1 MEIGLITAKDLF
13 MAIACVKTRA
23 SCGVDAPIVTVEVH
37 LSNGLPAFNLVGLPE
52 TSVKEAKERV
62 RSALIN
68 AGFEVPQRRITVNL
82 APADLPKQG
91 GRYDLP
97 IAIGILAASGQIP
110 ATHLAQYE
118 FIGELA
124 LSGQV
129 RPCSGILPA
138 IIAAKNQSHHLF
150 MPLDNRYEAEL
161 VGYEHCYFVAHLQ
174 HLAAFMHGQSQLPKL
189 DNLPQWIEDAPTDE
203 SYLCMSEVI
212 GQHQAKHALE
222 IAAAGGHNMLML
234 GPPGTGKSMLA
245 NRIIPL
251 MPRLTYEEAIEV
263 AAIHSVAAL
272 PIKPANFLNR
282 PFRAPH
288 HTCSSIS
295 LVGGGAHPKPG
306 EISLAHRGILF
317 LDEIAE
323 FPRKVLDCLREPMES
338 GEVVISRAAAKMTFS
353 SRFQLIAAMNP
364 SPCGDTEHARAT
376 PDQIQ
381 RYLSRL
387 SGPFLD
393 RFDLTIDVPK
403 LPAGSLTQPQTHS
416 ETSASIAARVKQA
429 RHTQLSRCGILNC
442 ELSPKLLNQHSGI
455 SQQDLAFLEQS
466 VVKLGLSVRSFH
478 RIQRVARTIADLQ
491 GCPNTERSHIA
502 QALGYRAMDRL
513 LASLSRQ

>member
-1 MEIGLITAKDLF
+1 
-13 MAIACVKTRA
+13 MAIACVNTRA
-23 SCGVDAPIVTVEVH
+23 CCGVEAPKVTVEVH

-52 TSVKEAKERV
+52 TSVKEARERV

-68 AGFEVPQRRITVNL
+68 AGFEFPMQRITVNL

-110 ATHLAQYE
+110 NTQLAQCE

-129 RPCSGILPA
+129 RPCIGILPA
-138 IIAAKNQSHHLF
+138 IIAAKNQQHELF
-150 MPLDNRYEAEL
+150 IPLDNRHEAEL
-161 VGYEHCYFVAHLQ
+161 VGYPQTHLVAHLQ
-174 HLAAFMHGQSQLPKL
+174 NLAAFMHGQAKLPLVDQQLEWFEEPL
-189 DNLPQWIEDAPTDE
+189 AENA
-203 SYLCMSEVI
+203 LCLSEVI
-212 GQHQAKHALE
+212 GQYQAKQGLE
-222 IAAAGGHNMLML
+222 IAAAGGHNTLFI

-251 MPRLTYEEAIEV
+251 LPKLTYEEAIDV
-263 AAIHSVAAL
+263 AAIHSVAGL
-272 PIKPANFLNR
+272 NIKPQAFLER

-295 LVGGGAHPKPG
+295 LVGGGSVPKPG

-338 GEVVISRAAAKMTFS
+338 GEVVISRAAAKVTFS

-364 SPCGDTEHARAT
+364 SPCGDVENSRAT

-393 RFDLTIDVPK
+393 RFDLTIEVPK
-403 LPAGSLTQPQTHS
+403 LPAGTLTQTQEIGES
-416 ETSASIAARVKQA
+416 SQSIAKRVQLAREK
-429 RHTQLSRCGILNC
+429 QLSRAGVINC
-442 ELSPKLLNQHSGI
+442 ELSPALLKQHLAM
-455 SQQDLAFLEQS
+455 SQSDLEFLEQS
-466 VVKLGLSVRSFH
+466 IQKLGLSVRSFH
-478 RIQRVARTIADLQ
+478 RIQRVSRTIADLQ
-491 GCPNTERSHIA
+491 QSNTTERRHIA

-513 LASLSRQ
+513 MNRLSQQY

>member
-1 MEIGLITAKDLF
+1 
-13 MAIACVKTRA
+13 MAIACVVTRA
-23 SCGVDAPIVTVEVH
+23 CCGVEAPKVTVEVH

-52 TSVKEAKERV
+52 TSVKEARERV

-68 AGFEVPQRRITVNL
+68 AGFEFPMQRITVNL

-97 IAIGILAASGQIP
+97 IAIGILAASGQVP
-110 ATHLAQYE
+110 SDKLAHSE

-124 LSGQV
+124 LSGEV
-129 RPCSGILPA
+129 RPCIGILPA
-138 IIAAKNQSHHLF
+138 IIAAKNQQHQLF
-150 MPLDNRYEAEL
+150 IPLENRREAEL
-161 VGYEHCYFVAHLQ
+161 VGFEQTHFVAHLQ
-174 HLAAFMHGQSQLPKL
+174 HLAAFMHGQAQLPL
-189 DNLPQWIEDAPTDE
+189 VDQQPQWFEDEATGPQ
-203 SYLCMSEVI
+203 LCLSEVI
-212 GQHQAKHALE
+212 GQYQAKQGLE
-222 IAAAGGHNMLML
+222 IAAAGGHNTLFL

-251 MPRLTYEEAIEV
+251 LPKLSYEEAIDV
-263 AAIHSVAAL
+263 AAIHSVAGL
-272 PIKPANFLNR
+272 NIKPNAFLER

-295 LVGGGAHPKPG
+295 LVGGGSIPKPG

-338 GEVVISRAAAKMTFS
+338 GEVVISRAAAKVKFS

-364 SPCGDTEHARAT
+364 SPCGDVDNARST

-381 RYLSRL
+381 RYLSKL

-393 RFDLTIDVPK
+393 RFDLTIEVPK
-403 LPAGSLTQPQTHS
+403 LPAGTLTQPQQTAES
-416 ETSASIAARVKQA
+416 SKSIAKRVNQA
-429 RHTQLSRCGILNC
+429 RQIQLSRAGLLNS
-442 ELSPKLLNQHSGI
+442 ELSPSLLKQHLNMNQADLEFLDASV
-455 SQQDLAFLEQS
+455 QQ
-466 VVKLGLSVRSFH
+466 LGLSVRSFH

-491 GCPNTERSHIA
+491 QSKTTERRHIA

-513 LASLSRQ
+513 MHRLSQQ